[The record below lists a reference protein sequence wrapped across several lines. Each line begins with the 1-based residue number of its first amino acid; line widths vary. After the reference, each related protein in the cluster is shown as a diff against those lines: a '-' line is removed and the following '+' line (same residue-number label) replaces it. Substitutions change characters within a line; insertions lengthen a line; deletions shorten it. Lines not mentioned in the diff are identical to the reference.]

1 MPGNRSG
8 ARLGRVPILAMTTT
22 CSSQFPAIRLDHL
35 DHIPD
40 LHSTY
45 SVPFFVSSATG
56 TGCGQE
62 DQVIETADSI
72 ARRNRRRCR
81 RQLVSIL
88 YRWRTT
94 GASKAL
100 CCGPSC
106 KGGWHEKTCSGRVA
120 TALICTGILMG
131 ISWWSASRPQVQAA
145 RLSLKLL
152 QKQGREY
159 DRLAERL
166 HQLRLAAYERRF
178 GHVARR

>member
-1 MPGNRSG
+1 VGKKIRPSKLLILLPGVTAADVDGS
-8 ARLGRVPILAMTTT
+8 L
-22 CSSQFPAIRLDHL
+22 
-35 DHIPD
+35 
-40 LHSTY
+40 
-45 SVPFFVSSATG
+45 SAFCTRG
-56 TGCGQE
+56 E
-62 DQVIETADSI
+62 
-72 ARRNRRRCR
+72 
-81 RQLVSIL
+81 QLEL
-88 YRWRTT
+88 E
-94 GASKAL
+94 AL

-131 ISWWSASRPQVQAA
+131 ILWWSASRPQVQAA

>member
-62 DQVIETADSI
+62 DQAIETADSI

-81 RQLVSIL
+81 RQLVSVL

-94 GASKAL
+94 GARKH
-100 CCGPSC
+100 CVVGQ
-106 KGGWHEKTCSGRVA
+106 VA
-120 TALICTGILMG
+120 KVVCM
-131 ISWWSASRPQVQAA
+131 R
-145 RLSLKLL
+145 KLV
-152 QKQGREY
+152 
-159 DRLAERL
+159 
-166 HQLRLAAYERRF
+166 
-178 GHVARR
+178 VAG